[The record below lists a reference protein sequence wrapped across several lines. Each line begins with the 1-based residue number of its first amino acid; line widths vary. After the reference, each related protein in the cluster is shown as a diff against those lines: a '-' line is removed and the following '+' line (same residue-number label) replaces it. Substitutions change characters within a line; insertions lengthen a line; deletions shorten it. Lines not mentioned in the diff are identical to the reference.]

1 MQPPALQPEVLVMH
15 QGKLTGNQMPKGFKP
30 YNLIKCWRK
39 PRLTDEEN
47 VARIMTALKKSA
59 WA

>member
-1 MQPPALQPEVLVMH
+1 
-15 QGKLTGNQMPKGFKP
+15 MPNGLKP
-30 YNLIKCWRK
+30 YNLIKCRRK

-59 WA
+59 RA